1 MGLTV
6 EVLNDLEASNLQ
18 AASQAALMENNAI
31 ALIELLEMLWS
42 CNLEGANTVID
53 ARERMSAEPQVAIQE
68 LKLSLENIRRAAELD
83 APTRAALEGTH
94 E

>member
-6 EVLNDLEASNLQ
+6 EVLNDLEASNRK

-53 ARERMSAEPQVAIQE
+53 AVLQRLLQ
-68 LKLSLENIRRAAELD
+68 LRAA
-83 APTRAALEGTH
+83 R
-94 E
+94 

>member
-18 AASQAALMENNAI
+18 AASQAALMEINAI

-42 CNLEGANTVID
+42 CNLEGANTGID
-53 ARERMSAEPQVAIQE
+53 AVLQRLLQ
-68 LKLSLENIRRAAELD
+68 LRAA
-83 APTRAALEGTH
+83 R
-94 E
+94 

>member
-6 EVLNDLEASNLQ
+6 EVLNYLEASNLQ

-53 ARERMSAEPQVAIQE
+53 AVLQRLLQ
-68 LKLSLENIRRAAELD
+68 LRAA
-83 APTRAALEGTH
+83 R
-94 E
+94 

>member
-1 MGLTV
+1 MSLTV

-53 ARERMSAEPQVAIQE
+53 AVLQRLLQ
-68 LKLSLENIRRAAELD
+68 LRAA
-83 APTRAALEGTH
+83 R
-94 E
+94 

>member
-6 EVLNDLEASNLQ
+6 EVLNDLEARNLQ

-53 ARERMSAEPQVAIQE
+53 AVLQRLLQ
-68 LKLSLENIRRAAELD
+68 LRAA
-83 APTRAALEGTH
+83 R
-94 E
+94 

>member
-6 EVLNDLEASNLQ
+6 EVLNDLEACNLQ

-42 CNLEGANTVID
+42 CNLAGANTVID
-53 ARERMSAEPQVAIQE
+53 AVLQRLLQ
-68 LKLSLENIRRAAELD
+68 LRAA
-83 APTRAALEGTH
+83 R
-94 E
+94 

>member
-31 ALIELLEMLWS
+31 ALIEVLEMLWS

-53 ARERMSAEPQVAIQE
+53 AVLQRLLQ
-68 LKLSLENIRRAAELD
+68 LRAA
-83 APTRAALEGTH
+83 R
-94 E
+94 

>member
-53 ARERMSAEPQVAIQE
+53 AVELPPDPPANAANSVPGTPRPEGEADGSA
-68 LKLSLENIRRAAELD
+68 K
-83 APTRAALEGTH
+83 
-94 E
+94 

>member
-6 EVLNDLEASNLQ
+6 EVLNDLEARNLP
-18 AASQAALMENNAI
+18 AAAQAALAENNAI

-53 ARERMSAEPQVAIQE
+53 AVLQ
-68 LKLSLENIRRAAELD
+68 
-83 APTRAALEGTH
+83 ALR
-94 E
+94 